1 MKNEAQHAKK
11 VNALLKRIKQAHA
24 AVKLEDPD
32 PVTQLVYA
40 FLEWNA
46 SRPMAQKAHHKIMQI
61 MVDNN
66 DLRVSHAH
74 EMVQIIGESYPQA
87 VERSIR
93 LHESLQEVF
102 VREHI
107 VSLAVLTTKGKKQ
120 CHEYLESLP
129 GIPDY
134 VVRAVMLSLGHAQ
147 IPVDDVAVMLFSE
160 EEAIEPDAT
169 PHEVAVYLEKH
180 VDAKDMPNY
189 ALHLRGW
196 CDESTKLLKSLKK
209 TQVLEATPPVAFEL
223 IASEAPAAKPV
234 ETAPAK
240 PDKKAPKTDKP
251 EKAEKPAKAEK
262 PEKPAKPE
270 KPVPAKPEKKGAAKP
285 APAKQEKKPAAKAPA
300 KPAKKAPAPKPAAKK
315 PAKTAAKSAPAK
327 PAPAKKPAPKKPVSK
342 KPAKK

>member
-1 MKNEAQHAKK
+1 VKNEAQHAKK

-46 SRPMAQKAHHKIMQI
+46 SRPMAQKAYQRVSQI

-74 EMVQIIGESYPQA
+74 EMVNIIGESYPQA
-87 VERSIR
+87 VERCIR

-107 VSLAVLTTKGKKQ
+107 MSLATLTTKGKKQ
-120 CHEYLESLP
+120 CHDYLDSLP

-134 VVRAVMLSLGHAQ
+134 VVRAVMLALGHAT
-147 IPVDDVAVMLFSE
+147 IPVDDVAVMLLE
-160 EEAIEPDAT
+160 GEEAIEPGAT

-180 VDAKDMPNY
+180 VDAKDAPNI

-196 CDESTKLLKSLKK
+196 CDESTKLIKSLKK
-209 TQVLEATPPVAFEL
+209 TQVLEAAPPVAFEL
-223 IASEAPAAKPV
+223 ISSEAPAPKAEEPPAASKGAKS
-234 ETAPAK
+234 
-240 PDKKAPKTDKP
+240 
-251 EKAEKPAKAEK
+251 EKPAKAPA
-262 PEKPAKPE
+262 PEKSAPKTEPKAEKKPAPKAPAAKEAAKPKAPAKPQ
-270 KPVPAKPEKKGAAKP
+270 KK
-285 APAKQEKKPAAKAPA
+285 APAKPAAKAPA
-300 KPAKKAPAPKPAAKK
+300 KTAAKAAPDKK
-315 PAKTAAKSAPAK
+315 PASKKTAP
-327 PAPAKKPAPKKPVSK
+327 K

>member
-1 MKNEAQHAKK
+1 MTVKNEAQHAKK

-46 SRPMAQKAHHKIMQI
+46 SRPMAQKAYHKISQI

-66 DLRVSHAH
+66 DLRVSHPH

-107 VSLAVLTTKGKKQ
+107 VSLAILTTKGKKQ

-147 IPVDDVAVMLFSE
+147 LPVDDVAVLLLNE
-160 EEAIEPDAT
+160 EEAIETEAT

-180 VDAKDMPNY
+180 IDAKDIPTY

-196 CDESTKLLKSLKK
+196 CDESTRLLKSLKK
-209 TQVLEATPPVAFEL
+209 TQVLEAAPPVAFEL
-223 IASEAPAAKPV
+223 ISSEPPAAKSAP
-234 ETAPAK
+234 ESAPAK
-240 PDKKAPKTDKP
+240 PDKKDAKAHTG
-251 EKAEKPAKAEK
+251 EKAQKHDKNDKQEKLS
-262 PEKPAKPE
+262 
-270 KPVPAKPEKKGAAKP
+270 AKP
-285 APAKQEKKPAAKAPA
+285 APAKSEKSDKKAPAAPSKPAKAPA
-300 KPAKKAPAPKPAAKK
+300 KPVAKKPAPAAKPAPKK

-327 PAPAKKPAPKKPVSK
+327 KTGSKKKPVSK
-342 KPAKK
+342 KPPKK